1 MAPAFTDYC
10 EVTMANT
17 RDRRSIIPPIR
28 FRYGLD
34 PIDRDQSPCHPPVN
48 NDSSTLTGSARP
60 VSETYFQSTDVC
72 PSCQTSNHRK
82 SGRYCASCGIFYHLA
97 CARLKKAESSG
108 LRTWLCQRCLF
119 PEHATLSSSQP
130 STAPSM
136 NQHLSDERELLDS
149 PNCVDNA
156 DNVLKR
162 VSQLRR
168 FYRIPIRIPKSCRIP
183 VAEAL
188 AEAIDRTITSASNTD
203 WNNFV
208 SFPILALGVPISP
221 NNAGS
226 SLSSVIRAILKRLTQ
241 SPFDPSTLCQ
251 QLPCH
256 QARRESSPSENLR
269 SLVNTKLM
277 LNDIKAA
284 IRVVSSDDT
293 VLEVTPG
300 VLQALILKHP
310 SEPEDSVTPIVPAEN
325 IAVTADEK
333 KIIRSLRSFSGG
345 CCGGIDGLRPA
356 HLLDLVAV
364 STAEAGLHLRRSIT
378 NLTNKILRGDV
389 SDYAVKLLFS
399 SNLTALKKKDGG
411 IRPIAVGNVFRRLA
425 AKVGCYAVS
434 RAVSHELLPIQLGV
448 SVKGGAEAAVHA
460 VRTFIT
466 NNIDSSDHK
475 VIVKLDMMNA
485 FNSVRR
491 DHVLQTCLDR
501 TPEIAKLAFLAY
513 SKPSS
518 VIASGHS
525 ITSSTGIQQGDPIGP
540 LLFALTVDQIANG
553 IDSELNVW
561 YLDDAT
567 IGGSPESV
575 LSDVQRCITG
585 LKRIG
590 LIVNPKKTEIINV
603 GLAAEKFSRVVNSF
617 NELLPE
623 IKVTELTKM
632 ELLGSPI
639 LADATRCCIVK
650 KLSEYKRMI
659 DRILLLDGHPGLF
672 LLKKCLLPPA
682 PPVYP
687 PICAMSSS
695 S

>member
-1 MAPAFTDYC
+1 MALQYYLDPLAPLPRRTSSRPTYVLAKRRITARVVAIAHHVVFFTILPAPAS
-10 EVTMANT
+10 
-17 RDRRSIIPPIR
+17 RRPNHR
-28 FRYGLD
+28 A
-34 PIDRDQSPCHPPVN
+34 
-48 NDSSTLTGSARP
+48 SARGYANA
-60 VSETYFQSTDVC
+60 VYSQNMQ
-72 PSCQTSNHRK
+72 PS
-82 SGRYCASCGIFYHLA
+82 L
-97 CARLKKAESSG
+97 
-108 LRTWLCQRCLF
+108 
-119 PEHATLSSSQP
+119 PQP

-136 NQHLSDERELLDS
+136 NQHLSDERELPMDS

-162 VSQLRR
+162 ISQLRR

-208 SFPILALGVPISP
+208 CFPIPALGVPISP

-226 SLSSVIRAILKRLTQ
+226 SLSSVIRANLKRLTQ

-256 QARRESSPSENLR
+256 QARRESSPSDNLR
-269 SLVNTKLM
+269 SHVNTKLM

-293 VLEVTPG
+293 VLEVTPE
-300 VLQALILKHP
+300 VLQALIHKHP
-310 SEPEDSVTPIVPAEN
+310 SEPEDSVTTIIPAEN

-333 KIIRSLRSFSGG
+333 KIIRSLRLFSGG

-378 NLTNKILRGDV
+378 NFTNKILRGDV

-399 SNLTALKKKDGG
+399 SNLTASKKKDGS

-475 VIVKLDMMNA
+475 VIGKLDMMNA

-501 TPEIAKLAFLAY
+501 TPEIAKLSFLAY

-525 ITSSTGIQQGDPIGP
+525 ITS
-540 LLFALTVDQIANG
+540 
-553 IDSELNVW
+553 
-561 YLDDAT
+561 
-567 IGGSPESV
+567 
-575 LSDVQRCITG
+575 
-585 LKRIG
+585 
-590 LIVNPKKTEIINV
+590 
-603 GLAAEKFSRVVNSF
+603 
-617 NELLPE
+617 
-623 IKVTELTKM
+623 
-632 ELLGSPI
+632 
-639 LADATRCCIVK
+639 
-650 KLSEYKRMI
+650 
-659 DRILLLDGHPGLF
+659 
-672 LLKKCLLPPA
+672 
-682 PPVYP
+682 
-687 PICAMSSS
+687 
-695 S
+695 